1 MRFEAVFDRVLILPP
16 SIEGHVVFRID
27 MKQGTVGMAQR
38 IHLLIGCTASG
49 KSRVGLEIARRLG
62 TAIISIDSMKIYRR
76 MDIGTAKPSAE
87 VRREIPHHLIDVVEP
102 SDAFSVAR
110 YLELAD
116 EAIRNLAAC
125 GLPVLAVGGTMLYV
139 RGLTAGVFEGPGA
152 DPDLRSTIRRRAE
165 QEGTAALHAELAK
178 VDPVSAERIHPNDL
192 RRIERAL
199 EVYRLTGTPIS
210 RLQTQWVGDESPYE
224 CRLVALRRP
233 KEEENKRINARVKRM
248 IDAGLVE
255 EVRGLLAEPAGIGE
269 QAAQA
274 VGYAE
279 IIAHLRGEMT
289 FEEAAEKIKINSRR
303 LAKSQRTWMK
313 RMPDIHWVEVADE
326 DRPEQLAA
334 RVLAAFDL

>member
-1 MRFEAVFDRVLILPP
+1 M
-16 SIEGHVVFRID
+16 G
-27 MKQGTVGMAQR
+27 QR

-62 TAIISIDSMKIYRR
+62 TEIISIDSMKVYQR

-87 VRREIPHHLIDVVEP
+87 IRREVPHHLIDVIEP

-116 EAIRNLAAC
+116 KAIRDIAARD
-125 GLPVLAVGGTMLYV
+125 LPVLAVGGTMLYV

-152 DPDLRSTIRRRAE
+152 DPELRSAIRRRAE
-165 QEGTAALHAELAK
+165 QEGMAALHAELAK
-178 VDPVSAERIHPNDL
+178 IDPVSAERIHPNDL

-199 EVYRLTGTPIS
+199 EVYHLTGTPIS
-210 RLQTQWVGDESPYE
+210 CLQTQWAGDESPYD

-233 KEEENKRINARVKRM
+233 KEEENRRINARVKRM

-255 EVRGLLAEPAGIGE
+255 EVRGLLAEPAGIGD

-279 IIAHLRGEMT
+279 IIAHLRGEMA
-289 FEEAAEKIKINSRR
+289 FEEAVEKIKINSRR

-313 RMPDIHWVEVADE
+313 RMPNIQWVDVADD
-326 DRPEQLAA
+326 DRPEQVAE
-334 RVLAAFDL
+334 RVLAGFGL